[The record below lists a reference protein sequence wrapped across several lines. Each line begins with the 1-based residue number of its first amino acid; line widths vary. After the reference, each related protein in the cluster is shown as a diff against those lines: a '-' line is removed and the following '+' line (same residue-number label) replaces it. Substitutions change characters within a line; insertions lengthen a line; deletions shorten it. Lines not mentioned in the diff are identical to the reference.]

1 MIEVIKGS
9 AINRLSL
16 TTQFGTL
23 SIPGALLEGI
33 AFVTSDLFTISI
45 IKCKLLT
52 SRKTFRSKSVCMK
65 NEVPKQLLSVVLG
78 PSERLTWRSVLYVFN
93 ANQVSNNFFVS
104 LPLSPSWSSLIR
116 GPYLRMLLFSK
127 QPKHGKKFITPFI
140 WLKGNSRIGQHFS
153 EKPYK
158 RFSHWNTTKKYIF
171 SDLFDSEIEIQSVK
185 FAAYSNFC
193 H

>member
-1 MIEVIKGS
+1 MIDVIKGS

-104 LPLSPSWSSLIR
+104 LPLLLLEAALFVGRIYGCSYSLNN
-116 GPYLRMLLFSK
+116 LSM
-127 QPKHGKKFITPFI
+127 
-140 WLKGNSRIGQHFS
+140 
-153 EKPYK
+153 EK
-158 RFSHWNTTKKYIF
+158 SI
-171 SDLFDSEIEIQSVK
+171 
-185 FAAYSNFC
+185 
-193 H
+193 